1 MLTES
6 IDNTD
11 VPEIM
16 IKNQRTGKRKFS
28 YSRKATEVWRCR
40 VLALPLWISEKGL
53 TSPVVWYFYHP
64 ER

>member
-28 YSRKATEVWRCR
+28 YSLKATEV
-40 VLALPLWISEKGL
+40 
-53 TSPVVWYFYHP
+53 
-64 ER
+64 

>member
-1 MLTES
+1 MLSES

-11 VPEIM
+11 VPEI
-16 IKNQRTGKRKFS
+16 
-28 YSRKATEVWRCR
+28 TEVWRCR

-53 TSPVVWYFYHP
+53 TSPVVWYFYRP